1 MKHLTKFLLLG
12 AIVVLVGALIVP
24 TLAQEDVEPGEGG
37 TIIESNIGDDP
48 STFIPIIGSDTTS
61 SSIYTRMY
69 PDIIGLDD
77 VTFEAAPGVPQ
88 SMAAGWEYDETGTVL
103 TITLRDDIT
112 WSDGT
117 PVTAADYIYSYEA
130 TRSGVMNTPRT
141 SVLWQLADGTNTG
154 GTIHSVEAVDDFTIV
169 VRLGTPVRDEEGNPV
184 LNDDGT
190 VQLSPNCE
198 AINDINDITPVPAH
212 IYSEAFGE
220 DYSAIN
226 DDPYFVPTTEDG
238 TPVVFGPWTDPFI
251 EFGVQTSLLA
261 NQAFPDTELG
271 YVAPGEW
278 LLQNVGDQTVAY
290 ERFLAGEITILSVV
304 ANQQNNFRQI
314 AEEEGFQLIEYPA
327 NGYTYMGYNLADPTN
342 PQPGRDEEGNLI
354 DQGVHPIFGD
364 VRVRQAIAYAV
375 DVRSIIGT
383 APTEDAEATGILEG
397 NGFPIA
403 THNHP
408 GLSSTDDE
416 LAELGV
422 EPYPFD
428 QARADELLTEAGWTD
443 SDGDG
448 VRECNGCET
457 AEEGTVMEFEL
468 LTNSGNVL
476 REATGETIRA
486 QLAEVGITVNFQA
499 IEFGT
504 LVDELLGQ
512 QFDAIIIG
520 WSLGLPFSPGGGLNA
535 FFGVGND
542 IPGGGFN
549 TGSVQLPELDALVEQ
564 ADSLP
569 AAEDGSY
576 PACDP
581 ETRDQLYAE
590 AQQIVWEYQPYLFL
604 YAGNVMVA
612 AQPGV
617 GNFDPL
623 PYNPSWN
630 EDAWVVE

>member
-12 AIVVLVGALIVP
+12 AIAVLFGALIVP
-24 TLAQEDVEPGEGG
+24 TFAQDDVAPGEGG
-37 TIIESNIGDDP
+37 TIVTDNIGDDP
-48 STFIPIIGSDTTS
+48 STFIPLIGSDTTS
-61 SSIYTRMY
+61 SSIYSRMY
-69 PDIIGLDD
+69 PTIIGLDP
-77 VTFEAAPGVPQ
+77 VTFEATPGVPQ
-88 SMAAGWEYDETGTVL
+88 SMAAGWEYDESGTVL

-117 PVTAADYIYSYEA
+117 PITAADYMYSYEA
-130 TRSGVMNTPRT
+130 TRSGVMDTPRT
-141 SVLWQLADGTNTG
+141 SALWELADGTVTG
-154 GTIHSVEAVDDFTIV
+154 GEIHSVEAVDDYTVV
-169 VRLGTPVRDEEGNPV
+169 VRLGSVVRDEEGNPV
-184 LNDDGT
+184 ETEDGSI
-190 VQLSPNCE
+190 QLVPNCE
-198 AINDINDITPVPAH
+198 AINVINDITPVPAH
-212 IYSEAFGE
+212 IYNVAFGE
-220 DYSAIN
+220 DYAAIN
-226 DDPYFVPTTEDG
+226 EDPYFVPETEDG
-238 TPVVFGPWTDPFI
+238 TVVTFGPWTDPFLEI
-251 EFGVQTSLLA
+251 GVQVSLVA
-261 NQAFPDTELG
+261 DQTYPDTQLG
-271 YVAPGEW
+271 FVAPGEW

-290 ERFLAGEITILSVV
+290 ERFLAGEFTYISVV
-304 ANQQNNFRQI
+304 ANQQNNLRAV
-314 AEEEGFQLIEYPA
+314 AEENGFQVLEYPA

-342 PQPGRDEEGNLI
+342 PQPGLDEEGNLI

-364 VRVRQAIAYAV
+364 IRVRQAIAYAV

-383 APTEDAEATGILEG
+383 APTEDADATGILEG
-397 NGFPIA
+397 NGYPIA

-468 LTNSGNVL
+468 LTNSGNIL
-476 REATGETIRA
+476 RESTGETIRA

-520 WSLGLPFSPGGGLNA
+520 WSLGLPFSPGGGLKA
-535 FFGVGND
+535 FYGVGND

-549 TGSVQLPELDALVEQ
+549 TGSVQLPEMDALVDQ

-576 PACDP
+576 EACDP
-581 ETRDQLYAE
+581 DTRDQLYAE
-590 AQQIVWEYQPYLFL
+590 AQAIIWEHQPYLFL

-623 PYNPSWN
+623 PYNPTWN
-630 EDAWVVE
+630 EDAWTVE